1 MVIAVV
7 AVRVVEMAVDQ
18 IIDVIAMRYRFVS
31 AARAVDVARFM
42 ATAVGCA
49 FVRILCADLDPV
61 FVDVIAV
68 RMMQMAVM
76 QIVYVVAM
84 PDGGVSA
91 ARAMLMLMVS
101 VMRFVAS
108 AHACLLCPSG
118 CAGTLDGRLPAFH

>member
-7 AVRVVEMAVDQ
+7 AVRVMKMAVDQ
-18 IIDVIAMRYRFVS
+18 IIDMIAMWYRFVS

-49 FVRILCADLDPV
+49 LVRIPCADFDPV
-61 FVDVIAV
+61 FVYVITV
-68 RMMQMAVM
+68 RMMQMAIV

-91 ARAMLMLMVS
+91 ARAMLVVMVC
-101 VMRFVAS
+101 VMRFVAC

-118 CAGTLDGRLPAFH
+118 RA